1 MSFLIRAAIRGGAG
15 VARRVWGPAAGD
27 VVERLD
33 LANRHAAAVE
43 RHAMSQQMA
52 SDAVA
57 ADAVDT
63 GTDDTGSDD
72 DDGGWFE
79 SVVEWLLGE

>member
-27 VVERLD
+27 VVERFD

-43 RHAMSQQMA
+43 RHEMAQQVA
-52 SDAVA
+52 SGTVA
-57 ADAVDT
+57 ADTA
-63 GTDDTGSDD
+63 GTDTDD
-72 DDGGWFE
+72 GDGGWFD
-79 SVVEWLLGE
+79 SVAEWLFGE